1 MLKISLTDD
10 EKDLLKE
17 TFNLALGQAGDKL
30 ARLLKSFVDL
40 SVPEIEIL
48 EAERVAEKV
57 LQDTVFSV
65 SDSVTALAQSFS
77 HGTRVDGEAVVIF
90 NSQTVQTV
98 AGIFGLDS
106 VSEHSQKIEIMLELT
121 NIIAGACLNGIA
133 NQLFNGDMSFKPPVV
148 LADNIDLTKFV
159 YSSFQRSQLNW
170 DHTLM
175 VKITFNLKDKQFK
188 SDLLIFVSE
197 QAIEAVRKALQRL
210 LSEM

>member
-1 MLKISLTDD
+1 MLKISLTED

-48 EAERVAEKV
+48 EAERVAQKV
-57 LQDTVFSV
+57 LQDTVFSI
-65 SDSVTALAQSFS
+65 SDSVTALRQSFF
-77 HGTRVDGEAVVIF
+77 HETHVDGEAIVIF
-90 NSQTVQTV
+90 NDQTVQTV
-98 AGIFGLDS
+98 AGIFGIDS
-106 VSEHSQKIEIMLELT
+106 VDGHSQEIEIMLELT

-133 NQLFNGDMSFKPPVV
+133 NQLFNGDMSFKPPAV
-148 LADNIDLTKFV
+148 LADKVDLTKFV
-159 YSSFQRSQLNW
+159 YGAFQRSQLKW

-175 VKITFNLKDKQFK
+175 VKITFNLKDIQFK
-188 SDLLIFVSE
+188 SDLLIFMSE
-197 QAIEAVRKALQRL
+197 QAIESVQKALQRL